1 LTNTGTK
8 MKKRAFDLIICLT
21 ILVLA
26 LPIFIVAAL
35 AVRLSSPGEIIFRQ
49 RRVGRGGRPFDILKF
64 RTMRSGQPGSVITV
78 ANDNR
83 ITAVGAILRKWKLD
97 ELPQLLNVIRGEM
110 SLVGPRPDVPVFV
123 ARYPE
128 ALRDRILAVRPGIT
142 DLASVKYRDEADLLA
157 KQEDPE
163 GYYREVILPDKL
175 ALAAAYADRPT
186 LMLDL
191 RIIFMTLQA
200 IVVRK

>member
-1 LTNTGTK
+1 

>member
-1 LTNTGTK
+1 MTNTGTK